1 MEWVE
6 GRQKML
12 GEEEETGDPRSL
24 EPVMLL
30 AWSVSTDPPL
40 LATARAER
48 HEEGESSLHHDTH
61 VVWGSCSS
69 TRSGGL
75 RSESEPVHGYALL

>member
-12 GEEEETGDPRSL
+12 GKEGEPSDPRSL
-24 EPVMLL
+24 KPVLLL

-40 LATARAER
+40 QATARAEKDA
-48 HEEGESSLHHDTH
+48 SCIH
-61 VVWGSCSS
+61 VVWGSCGS

-75 RSESEPVHGYALL
+75 GTESESVHCRASL